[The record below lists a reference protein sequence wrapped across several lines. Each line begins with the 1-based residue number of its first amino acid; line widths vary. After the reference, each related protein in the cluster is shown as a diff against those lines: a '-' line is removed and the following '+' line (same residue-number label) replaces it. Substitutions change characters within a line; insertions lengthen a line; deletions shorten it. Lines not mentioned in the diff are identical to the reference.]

1 MNRSITR
8 KFIAVL
14 TVALL
19 CGAVAAEAAIRIEVP
34 EQGPGIPAY
43 ARINGEPL
51 SIRPWVVQDGTW
63 AAIAFYRLP
72 ECVPRDFNLL
82 SFFDIPRAF
91 RCPLTVRGF
100 EIWKNG
106 LPPVDFAPIQSEL
119 RGLGAVPIWF
129 VKWNELQAAIADGT
143 LTVSE
148 LWTIPSLRVG
158 SAGFFQES
166 LHPLGAPAA
175 RGSLQIVAH
184 GLLSN
189 GAAFQLEVASPDQDS
204 ISIVKISFR

>member
-1 MNRSITR
+1 MNRSIAR
-8 KFIAVL
+8 KVIAVL
-14 TVALL
+14 TVALV

-43 ARINGEPL
+43 ATINGQPL
-51 SIRPWVVQDGTW
+51 SIRPWVIQDGTW

-91 RCPLTVRGF
+91 ACPLTVRGF

-106 LPPVDFAPIQSEL
+106 LPPVDFAPIQNEL
-119 RGLGAVPIWF
+119 RGLGAVPVWF
-129 VKWNELQAAIADGT
+129 VRWSELQGAIADGT
-143 LTVSE
+143 LTITE
-148 LWTIPSLRVG
+148 LWTIPSLRIG
-158 SAGFFQES
+158 TASFFQLS
-166 LHPLGAPAA
+166 IQPVGAPAT

-189 GAAFQLEVASPDQDS
+189 GTSFQLEVASPDQDS
-204 ISIVKISFR
+204 ISSVKISFR

>member
-1 MNRSITR
+1 MNVQIVR
-8 KFIAVL
+8 KFIDVFAA
-14 TVALL
+14 ALL
-19 CGAVAAEAAIRIEVP
+19 CGAIAADAAIRIEVP

-51 SIRPWVVQDGTW
+51 SIRPYVIQDGTW
-63 AAIAFYRLP
+63 AAIPFYRLP

-91 RCPLTVRGF
+91 SCPLTVRGF

-106 LPPVDFAPIQSEL
+106 LPPVDFAPIQTEL
-119 RGLGAVPIWF
+119 RGVGAVPIWF
-129 VKWNELQAAIADGT
+129 VRWSELQGAIADGT
-143 LTVSE
+143 LTVTE
-148 LWTIPSLRVG
+148 LWTLPSLRIG
-158 SAGFFQES
+158 TASFFQES
-166 LHPLGAPAA
+166 LHPVEAPAG

-189 GAAFQLEVASPDQDS
+189 GTSFQLEVASPDQDS
-204 ISIVKISFR
+204 ISSVKISFR

>member
-1 MNRSITR
+1 MNIAR
-8 KFIAVL
+8 KFIVLL

-19 CGAVAAEAAIRIEVP
+19 CGAAATDAAIRIEVP

-43 ARINGEPL
+43 ARINGEL
-51 SIRPWVVQDGTW
+51 FSLRPWVIQDGTW
-63 AAIAFYRLP
+63 AAVVFYRLP

-82 SFFDIPRAF
+82 SFFDIPGAF
-91 RCPLTVRGF
+91 ACPLTVRGF

-106 LPPVDFAPIQSEL
+106 PPPVDFAPIQTEL

-129 VKWNELQAAIADGT
+129 ARWNELQAAIADGT
-143 LTVSE
+143 LTVAE
-148 LWTIPSLRVG
+148 LWTMPSLRIG
-158 SAGFFQES
+158 SANFFQES
-166 LHPLGAPAA
+166 LHPVEAPAG

-189 GAAFQLEVASPDQDS
+189 GTAFQLEVSSPNQDS
-204 ISIVKISFR
+204 ISSVKISFR

>member
-1 MNRSITR
+1 MNVQTR
-8 KFIAVL
+8 RKLTAAF

-19 CGAVAAEAAIRIEVP
+19 CGSVAAEAAIRIQVP

-43 ARINGEPL
+43 ARIERISGPT
-51 SIRPWVVQDGTW
+51 PWVIQDGTW
-63 AAIAFYRLP
+63 AAIVFYRLP

-91 RCPLTVRGF
+91 ACPLTVRGF

-106 LPPVDFAPIQSEL
+106 LPPIDFAPIQTEL

-129 VKWNELQAAIADGT
+129 VRWNELQAAIADGT
-143 LTVSE
+143 LTVAE
-148 LWTIPSLRVG
+148 LWTLPSLRIG

-166 LHPLGAPAA
+166 LHPFEAPVG

-189 GAAFQLEVASPDQDS
+189 GTAFQLHVASSDQDS
-204 ISIVKISFR
+204 VSSVKISFR